1 MDSHLP
7 SHDGPG
13 HHALALLPL
22 GAALIDPAAAA
33 YAPLPRTAS
42 EDADDDADVAAA
54 APDDEDDEDERAKTT
69 TSRLRFPRSAWDD
82 PDDSLTASCCF
93 FTLRFLRVC
102 FCLPTGRSDAAA
114 MFCCPIRAWLEPKV
128 GENLES

>member
-1 MDSHLP
+1 MQSHHP

-42 EDADDDADVAAA
+42 ADDDDDADVAAA
-54 APDDEDDEDERAKTT
+54 APDDEDDEDARAKTT
-69 TSRLRFPRSAWDD
+69 TSRLRFPRSAGDD
-82 PDDSLTASCCF
+82 PDDSLAGSCCF
-93 FTLRFLRVC
+93 FSCFLPLRFLWVC
-102 FCLPTGRSDAAA
+102 F
-114 MFCCPIRAWLEPKV
+114 F
-128 GENLES
+128 